1 MSELVNLGYSY
12 LSDIENDNKSVL
24 LIADILHLSENERI
38 AFFDSAA
45 FSKDKDKNNFHI
57 PVDISAYISSNED
70 IKSQIRHNKNK
81 T

>member
-1 MSELVNLGYSY
+1 MNNTIKKVVEFLNFSLKVDANSTSTG
-12 LSDIENDNKSVL
+12 
-24 LIADILHLSENERI
+24 
-38 AFFDSAA
+38 AA
-45 FSKDKDKNNFHI
+45 YQPNNFHI